1 MTKLNYLI
9 ILSSDP
15 KKKLLWWGNSGGHN
29 GLLVGRDG
37 DNKMN
42 AQKGKFF
49 LKIRMRL
56 INKNDIR
63 LLIIIVI
70 FRKIAKR

>member
-9 ILSSDP
+9 ILSSDS

-37 DNKMN
+37 DTKMT

-49 LKIRMRL
+49 
-56 INKNDIR
+56 
-63 LLIIIVI
+63 
-70 FRKIAKR
+70 